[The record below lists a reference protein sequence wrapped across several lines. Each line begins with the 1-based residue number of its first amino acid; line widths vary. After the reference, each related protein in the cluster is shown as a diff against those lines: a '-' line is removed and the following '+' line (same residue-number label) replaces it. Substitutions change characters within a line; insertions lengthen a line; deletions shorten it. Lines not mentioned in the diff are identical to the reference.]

1 MEASHCSFN
10 LHFQDRIMVQE
21 TFHVLLCQSYIFL
34 GEMSLQIFGPLIS
47 LDLSPLLS
55 FESCLYILDTSSL
68 SDGCFANIFLLV
80 YYLRLKFLNSILQRE
95 KVLNFGEVQL
105 MNFFFYYFFSVTY
118 IRHLCLNPWSHFL
131 FSSVYFIVLFLTL
144 WLWSIWVLIFVF
156 DVRQDLRFVPL
167 HMDIQLF

>member
-144 WLWSIWVLIFVF
+144 WL
-156 DVRQDLRFVPL
+156 
-167 HMDIQLF
+167 

>member
-47 LDLSPLLS
+47 LGLSPLLS

-144 WLWSIWVLIFVF
+144 WL
-156 DVRQDLRFVPL
+156 
-167 HMDIQLF
+167 